1 MADVTIT
8 LRDTPEGGV
17 VAYSTFRPA
26 LGQRLTPAQ
35 SLGLDLTT
43 QASHRAEV
51 VHMHVAPP
59 ASAAAADDYS
69 AEDALISTAL
79 AHHPDQLPL
88 ELPQ

>member
-1 MADVTIT
+1 M
-8 LRDTPEGGV
+8 

-59 ASAAAADDYS
+59 ASATAAAGDEYS
-69 AEDALISTAL
+69 AEPALISTAL

>member
-59 ASAAAADDYS
+59 ASATP
-69 AEDALISTAL
+69 AEEGLISTAL
-79 AHHPDQLPL
+79 AHHPDQLSP